1 MSNGETD
8 QRVEGGESGIS
19 LDYLNAKRT
28 YDLFQ
33 DLDVE
38 RARNNNA
45 AANVVNMAAAQAVAS
60 LFNVAVRAAEAGVA
74 HAKDQDEVAVRVAH
88 NGAGADKAF
97 DEQAVFDARARSAA
111 VWGTGT
117 TPPTMAASS
126 QGADDIGEGDERE

>member
-28 YDLFQ
+28 YDLHQ
-33 DLDVE
+33 DFDAE
-38 RARNNNA
+38 RARSNNSA
-45 AANVVNMAAAQAVAS
+45 HDLIVQAAAQSVAA
-60 LFNVAVRAAEAGVA
+60 LFNVAVRSAEQTLNQGKAL
-74 HAKDQDEVAVRVAH
+74 DEVVARQAH
-88 NGAGADKAF
+88 NGAGSDKAF

-117 TPPTMAASS
+117 TPPTMAASA
-126 QGADDIGEGDERE
+126 QGADDIGEGDER